1 MTEQLAAAT
10 GSTAQKKQ
18 PKIAQTYLDDDNEI
32 DYAEEE
38 RLYIQ
43 MLEDEERGPRYAPS
57 FNEFKKRE
65 QAKRTA
71 NTKK

>member
-1 MTEQLAAAT
+1 MTEQLAAT

-18 PKIAQTYLDDDNEI
+18 PKMQQTYLDDDNEI

-38 RLYIQ
+38 IRYIQ
-43 MLEDEERGPRYAPS
+43 MLEDEESRPRYAPS

-71 NTKK
+71 NAKK

>member
-1 MTEQLAAAT
+1 MTEQLAAT

-38 RLYIQ
+38 RRYIQ